1 MLRQQERDVHS
12 CGSKWEQIPRDQ
24 MTDWVWL
31 MSKEERQSSPASRFL
46 AWETGWMVLA
56 FPEIEITGPQQV
68 CGG

>member
-1 MLRQQERDVHS
+1 
-12 CGSKWEQIPRDQ
+12 
-24 MTDWVWL
+24 MTAWVWL

-56 FPEIEITGPQQV
+56 FPEIEIIGPQQV